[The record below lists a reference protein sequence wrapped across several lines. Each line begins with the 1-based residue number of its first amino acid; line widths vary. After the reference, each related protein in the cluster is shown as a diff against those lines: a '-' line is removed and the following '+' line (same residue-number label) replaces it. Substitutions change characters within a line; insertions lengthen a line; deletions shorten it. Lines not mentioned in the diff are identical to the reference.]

1 MPSLLFSLLLC
12 CFALRLTLP
21 LLLLCCELLLC
32 FCSASALCLLSPLLW
47 HCWLLACLPACLL
60 AGWLAGWLA
69 LSIARSLAR
78 SLACLFVRSCLLA
91 RLPACSL
98 ACLLACSFACLLA
111 CSLARLLAC
120 LLALACLPARGLF
133 LGLFS
138 GLCNPSLTWG
148 LTTCTSKSRGHLEF
162 VCFATLGVRV

>member
-1 MPSLLFSLLLC
+1 MFAFA
-12 CFALRLTLP
+12 FALA
-21 LLLLCCELLLC
+21 LL
-32 FCSASALCLLSPLLW
+32 A
-47 HCWLLACLPACLL
+47 ACLPACLL
-60 AGWLAGWLA
+60 ACWLAGWLA

-148 LTTCTSKSRGHLEF
+148 LAKCTSKSRGHLEF
-162 VCFATLGVRV
+162 VCLLLWVSGSDFRAVFPMNLIIQMLPEAHVWASLVLP